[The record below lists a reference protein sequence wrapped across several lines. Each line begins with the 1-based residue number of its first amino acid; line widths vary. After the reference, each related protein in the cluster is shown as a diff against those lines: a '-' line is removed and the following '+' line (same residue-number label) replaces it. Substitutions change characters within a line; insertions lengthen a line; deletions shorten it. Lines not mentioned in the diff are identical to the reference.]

1 MKFTMKK
8 FVTLM
13 ASSAIAFGVVTLAYA
28 QDNAGSAPASAQQ
41 GSATSAGASSAT
53 ERKLARQ
60 RARAERKAARK
71 QARTQRRAE
80 MKKLE
85 DSGYSPAANDPNYP
99 NSLQNAQKK
108 AGAGAAASQ

>member
-1 MKFTMKK
+1 MERTMNKFAS
-8 FVTLM
+8 LM
-13 ASSAIAFGVVTLAYA
+13 VSGAIAFGAITVAHA
-28 QDNAGSAPASAQQ
+28 QDNAGSSPAATQQ
-41 GSATSAGASSAT
+41 GSAVSSAA
-53 ERKLARQ
+53 ERKAARQ

-85 DSGYSPAANDPNYP
+85 DSGYSPAANDANYP

-108 AGAGAAASQ
+108 AAAGTAASQ

>member
-1 MKFTMKK
+1 MALTVKK
-8 FVTLM
+8 L
-13 ASSAIAFGVVTLAYA
+13 ASLIASCAIAFGSITIAHA
-28 QDNAGSAPASAQQ
+28 QDGASAPAATQPGSSA
-41 GSATSAGASSAT
+41 SSGASSTA
-53 ERKLARQ
+53 ERKAVRQ

-85 DSGYSPAANDPNYP
+85 DAGYNPAGNDPNYP